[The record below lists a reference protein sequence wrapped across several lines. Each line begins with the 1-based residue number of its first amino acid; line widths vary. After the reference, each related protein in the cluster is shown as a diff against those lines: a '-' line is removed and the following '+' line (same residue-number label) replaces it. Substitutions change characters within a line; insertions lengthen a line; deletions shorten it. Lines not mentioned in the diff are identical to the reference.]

1 MTKLTVAGN
10 AYRWAHPAIEQMVG
24 RRPAAALDFL
34 QTDATTK
41 HYVALTV
48 RGSEA
53 HQVRFERVLQQLAG
67 DIFSRPRPSVLAE
80 MRGTG
85 LGKLS
90 FLKRVPS
97 VSASAKFHRSWLNPP
112 PRRRLASR
120 DRRFADLYGAFPV
133 KWCFWFV
140 GAGRPVFVP
149 SPAISLPERAEGVK
163 GPKRLAQLGVAA
175 SAALVFRSVL
185 TPEHAKG

>member
-41 HYVALTV
+41 HYVTLTV

-53 HQVRFERVLQQLAG
+53 HQVRFERVLRQLAG

-97 VSASAKFHRSWLNPP
+97 VSASAKFHRSWLDPP

-120 DRRFADLYGAFPV
+120 GPTVRFPV
-133 KWCFWFV
+133 KWCFSFV
-140 GAGRPVFVP
+140 GAGRPFFVP
-149 SPAISLPERAEGVK
+149 SPGISLPERAEGVK